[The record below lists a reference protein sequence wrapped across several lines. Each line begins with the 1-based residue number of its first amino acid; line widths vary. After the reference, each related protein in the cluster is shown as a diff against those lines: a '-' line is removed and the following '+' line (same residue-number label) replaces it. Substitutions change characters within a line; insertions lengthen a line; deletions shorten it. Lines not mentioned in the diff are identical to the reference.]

1 MCVQVLHSSLV
12 SLQSGE
18 KAPGQQDGHDEGS
31 AYICG
36 KLNSGQLP
44 SVSAAKESQ
53 ALLDLK
59 VLLLQRLAEA
69 KRGELDARDFLEI
82 SAMEMRRRGRK

>member
-18 KAPGQQDGHDEGS
+18 KAPGQQDGHDDGS
-31 AYICG
+31 HTYAA
-36 KLNSGQLP
+36 SSTAVSFP

-69 KRGELDARDFLEI
+69 KRGALDARDFLEI